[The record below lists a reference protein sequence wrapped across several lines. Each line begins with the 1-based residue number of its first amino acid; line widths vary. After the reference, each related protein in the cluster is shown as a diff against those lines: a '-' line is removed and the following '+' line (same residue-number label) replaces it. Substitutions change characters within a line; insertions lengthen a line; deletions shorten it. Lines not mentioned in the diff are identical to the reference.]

1 MNEAYVSFDTA
12 KLLKEKGFDWKCNHY
27 YMENISGDE
36 HYLLPGSI
44 MYGKDYNKR
53 IKLNELGV
61 NINTSSGKIS
71 VPTQQMV
78 CRWLREEH
86 KIDISVTP
94 DDGSWWIKVTELE
107 SWSCVFDGKVLNSD
121 DIKHAY
127 KGNTNTKEEC
137 YEAALQYV
145 LKNLI

>member
-44 MYGKDYNKR
+44 MYGEDYNKR

-71 VPTQQMV
+71 APTQQMA

-86 KIDISVTP
+86 NILVCILPCEIGAGVMDYTYCIYRVHGDDYYFEPLAQGRIEEAMDYEKI
-94 DDGSWWIKVTELE
+94 LE
-107 SWSCVFDGKVLNSD
+107 AGL
-121 DIKHAY
+121 
-127 KGNTNTKEEC
+127 E
-137 YEAALQYV
+137 YV